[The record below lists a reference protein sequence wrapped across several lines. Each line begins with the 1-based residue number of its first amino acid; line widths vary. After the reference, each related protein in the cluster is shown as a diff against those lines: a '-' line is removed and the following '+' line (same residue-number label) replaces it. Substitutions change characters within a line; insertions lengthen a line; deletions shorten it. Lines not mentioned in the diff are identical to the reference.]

1 MTHRKADLFEI
12 AKSKL
17 TSKVTQKYQATIP
30 QVTSKVT
37 QKYQAT
43 IPQAVRK
50 KLEIGKGD
58 RVIFEIED
66 GKVVLKKLSFIDWEY
81 LESVSATLN
90 EWSSDAD
97 EKAYSDL

>member
-30 QVTSKVT
+30 Q
-37 QKYQAT
+37 
-43 IPQAVRK
+43 AVRK
-50 KLEIGKGD
+50 KLEIEKGD

-66 GKVVLKKLSFIDWEY
+66 EKVVLKKLSTLDWEY
-81 LESVSATLN
+81 LESISATLG
-90 EWSSDAD
+90 EWSSEAD
-97 EKAYSDL
+97 EEAYSDL

>member
-30 QVTSKVT
+30 Q
-37 QKYQAT
+37 
-43 IPQAVRK
+43 AVRK
-50 KLEIGKGD
+50 KLEIEKGD
-58 RVIFEIED
+58 RIIFEIED
-66 GKVVLKKLSFIDWEY
+66 DKVVLKKLSSLNWEY
-81 LESVSATLN
+81 LESVSATLS